1 MDTKDE
7 GSGLPETP
15 DQRAERRPDRRLPKR
30 RGKQPPAVV
39 AKPPPEA
46 APRVDGGGPWGPTP
60 FDLPDPEGNQSS
72 IVLAV
77 IAAVAVLIALTGF
90 LTWFYFYIT

>member
-1 MDTKDE
+1 VDVEERK
-7 GSGLPETP
+7 ET
-15 DQRAERRPDRRLPKR
+15 ERPDRRLPRKR
-30 RGKQPPAVV
+30 LLTLPKRDSRPPSVV

-46 APRVDGGGPWGPTP
+46 VDRVDSGGPWGPTP

-77 IAAVAVLIALTGF
+77 IATVAVLAALVGF
-90 LTWFYFYIT
+90 LTWYYFHIT